1 VARNQLLINTVVDYC
16 SQLGQDR
23 YLNDTYFKNKQA
35 GVFVDVGAHDGIT
48 YSNSKYFESIGWT
61 GLCVEPI
68 PNIFDQLK
76 ANRKCICENYA
87 ISDNEGED
95 DFLLV
100 HGYAEMLSGLVKEYE
115 PKHVGRIDG
124 EIHHYG
130 GSKEII
136 KVKTVTLQTL
146 LDKHNISSIDFLSL
160 DTEGN
165 ELKVLKTIDFNK
177 VNIFAISLEN
187 NYKDEKIRN
196 FLVEKGF
203 THIKSLD
210 VDDIF
215 IKN

>member
-1 VARNQLLINTVVDYC
+1 MARNQLLINSIVSYY

-23 YLNDTYFKNKQA
+23 FLNENYFKNKLT
-35 GVFVDVGAHDGIT
+35 GTFVDIGAHDGNT
-48 YSNSKYFESIGWT
+48 YSNSKFFENLGWS

-87 ISDNEGED
+87 ISDSEGED

-100 HGYAEMLSGLVKEYE
+100 HGYAEMLSGLVKEYD
-115 PKHVGRIDG
+115 PMHVGRIDG

-130 GSKEII
+130 GKKEII

-177 VNIFAISLEN
+177 VNVFAISLEN